1 MIRKTPSKSDKNNKS
16 FQHLLTLSPERMA
29 PDLNTDSVKQYLTYL
44 AVFSD
49 KTNKLISGSTG
60 LNGGNI

>member
-1 MIRKTPSKSDKNNKS
+1 MIRKTPSKTDKKNKS
-16 FQHLLTLSPERMA
+16 FQNLVTLSPVRMA

-44 AVFSD
+44 AVSSD
-49 KTNKLISGSTG
+49 KTNKLFSGSTG